1 MRKGLLAPQNTFL
14 DTIAERFDGS
24 RKFLDLGSGL
34 NLGWRPQLGIGV
46 SFVKIFDEK
55 FIVKNVFLDLF
66 RINYSL
72 RRENFLNILGCSLK
86 DFLTCKFFMISQFYD
101 ISFFGS
107 YLSILVVNYS
117 RPRRKMRSFRSDLT
131 VFNFEKVILRLI
143 ICQLISISFQ

>member
-1 MRKGLLAPQNTFL
+1 MAHIIWDIWVRYILIWLLGSEMRKGLLAPQNTFL

-72 RRENFLNILGCSLK
+72 RRENFLNILG
-86 DFLTCKFFMISQFYD
+86 
-101 ISFFGS
+101 
-107 YLSILVVNYS
+107 YL
-117 RPRRKMRSFRSDLT
+117 
-131 VFNFEKVILRLI
+131 
-143 ICQLISISFQ
+143 

>member
-1 MRKGLLAPQNTFL
+1 MSYYMAHIIWDIWVRFILIWLLGSEMRKGLLAPQNTFL

-72 RRENFLNILGCSLK
+72 RRENFLNILG
-86 DFLTCKFFMISQFYD
+86 
-101 ISFFGS
+101 
-107 YLSILVVNYS
+107 YL
-117 RPRRKMRSFRSDLT
+117 
-131 VFNFEKVILRLI
+131 
-143 ICQLISISFQ
+143 

>member
-1 MRKGLLAPQNTFL
+1 MANIIWDIWVRYILIWLLGSEMRKGLLAPQNTFL

-72 RRENFLNILGCSLK
+72 KREIFLSK
-86 DFLTCKFFMISQFYD
+86 KAFW
-101 ISFFGS
+101 
-107 YLSILVVNYS
+107 VVH
-117 RPRRKMRSFRSDLT
+117 
-131 VFNFEKVILRLI
+131 
-143 ICQLISISFQ
+143 

>member
-1 MRKGLLAPQNTFL
+1 MSYYMAHIIWDIWVRYILIWLLGSEMRKGLLAPQNTFL

-72 RRENFLNILGCSLK
+72 RRENFLNILG
-86 DFLTCKFFMISQFYD
+86 
-101 ISFFGS
+101 
-107 YLSILVVNYS
+107 YL
-117 RPRRKMRSFRSDLT
+117 
-131 VFNFEKVILRLI
+131 
-143 ICQLISISFQ
+143 

>member
-101 ISFFGS
+101 ISF
-107 YLSILVVNYS
+107 LAAIC
-117 RPRRKMRSFRSDLT
+117 RS
-131 VFNFEKVILRLI
+131 
-143 ICQLISISFQ
+143 

>member
-55 FIVKNVFLDLF
+55 FIVRKTHFW
-66 RINYSL
+66 IYS
-72 RRENFLNILGCSLK
+72 E
-86 DFLTCKFFMISQFYD
+86 
-101 ISFFGS
+101 
-107 YLSILVVNYS
+107 
-117 RPRRKMRSFRSDLT
+117 
-131 VFNFEKVILRLI
+131 
-143 ICQLISISFQ
+143 